1 MYYLGTAPTI
11 DNKSITDS
19 VAAGFERALSEALIP
34 DPTSGEMVFDEEKI
48 DKILEEKRNYLP
60 DQPQAL
66 PMPTSQGVIDERTE
80 IARKQAALE
89 QARWKRDLYPQPENT
104 EERWREGSSKPETSS
119 GGGAFPL
126 LALGLVAY
134 LSSQ

>member
-1 MYYLGTAPTI
+1 MSYLGRVPTI

-19 VAAGFERALSEALIP
+19 VEAGFKRALSEALIP

-60 DQPQAL
+60 DQPL
-66 PMPTSQGVIDERTE
+66 ILPTSQGVITDRSER
-80 IARKQAALE
+80 
-89 QARWKRDLYPQPENT
+89 DVYS
-104 EERWREGSSKPETSS
+104 GSSKAAEFITHHETSS

>member
-1 MYYLGTAPTI
+1 MSYLGRVPTI

-19 VAAGFERALSEALIP
+19 VEAGFKRALSEALIP

-60 DQPQAL
+60 DQPLLL
-66 PMPTSQGVIDERTE
+66 PLPTSQGVIADRSER
-80 IARKQAALE
+80 
-89 QARWKRDLYPQPENT
+89 DVYS
-104 EERWREGSSKPETSS
+104 GSSKAAEFITHHETFS

>member
-19 VAAGFERALSEALIP
+19 VEAGFERALSEALIA

-60 DQPQAL
+60 DQPQTL
-66 PMPTSQGVIDERTE
+66 PLPTSQGEIAERTE
-80 IARKQAALE
+80 
-89 QARWKRDLYPQPENT
+89 RDFYSQPENT

-119 GGGAFPL
+119 GGGAFPI